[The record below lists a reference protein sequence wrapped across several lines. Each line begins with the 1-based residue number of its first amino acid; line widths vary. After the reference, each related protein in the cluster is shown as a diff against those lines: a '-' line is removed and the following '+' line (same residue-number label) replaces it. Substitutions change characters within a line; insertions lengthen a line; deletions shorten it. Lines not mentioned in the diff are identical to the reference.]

1 MRKER
6 SSVLEGTTEV
16 VKTPEMGGDDE
27 EGLEMRMGDSR
38 NPVFQQMDRCK
49 RNVYVLILKVLQ

>member
-1 MRKER
+1 MRKEG

-27 EGLEMRMGDSR
+27 EGVEMRMGDSR
-38 NPVFQQMDRCK
+38 SPVFQQMDRCK
-49 RNVYVLILKVLQ
+49 RNVYMRS